1 MSSTDT
7 RQRLLSLDA
16 FRGAT
21 IAAMIL
27 VNNPGGGESYA
38 QLEHAAWSGWTMT
51 DMIFPFFLMIMGVSM
66 QFSFARRMEEGK
78 KNLDAHVLRRGAML
92 IALGILL
99 NGFPFFDLA
108 TVRFPGVL
116 QRIGV
121 CYVVAG
127 FLVLHSPFRWQV
139 GWAVGV
145 SAVYW
150 AAMKLIPVPGYG
162 SGVLQPVGNLC
173 WYIDS
178 SLFAGHTWAWAPAP
192 GFDPEGLLSTL
203 PSITTTMIGV
213 FTGRWLRGDRPKEEK
228 TVWMFVAGFALVLVG
243 VVCDMWLP
251 INKNLWTPSFA
262 AFMGGWG
269 LVCLA
274 MFYWIIDV
282 KNHAGWAK
290 PFVIFGMNAIAMYVF
305 SELLAVALWMVPA
318 VGPTGARITL
328 HDVVFTGFFAPL
340 ADPRNSS
347 LLFALVF
354 VLLCYLLSYFLW
366 RKRWFIRI

>member
-1 MSSTDT
+1 
-7 RQRLLSLDA
+7 
-16 FRGAT
+16 
-21 IAAMIL
+21 
-27 VNNPGGGESYA
+27 
-38 QLEHAAWSGWTMT
+38 
-51 DMIFPFFLMIMGVSM
+51 
-66 QFSFARRMEEGK
+66 
-78 KNLDAHVLRRGAML
+78 
-92 IALGILL
+92 
-99 NGFPFFDLA
+99 
-108 TVRFPGVL
+108 
-116 QRIGV
+116 
-121 CYVVAG
+121 
-127 FLVLHSPFRWQV
+127 
-139 GWAVGV
+139 
-145 SAVYW
+145 
-150 AAMKLIPVPGYG
+150 
-162 SGVLQPVGNLC
+162 
-173 WYIDS
+173 
-178 SLFAGHTWAWAPAP
+178 
-192 GFDPEGLLSTL
+192 
-203 PSITTTMIGV
+203 MIGV
-213 FTGRWLRGDRPKEEK
+213 FAGRSLSADRPKEEK